1 MRLFNK
7 VAIIGVGLIGG
18 SIALGL
24 KKKKLSYEVIGISRH
39 KNTLLLAKKRD
50 LIDRGSQQ
58 IGIIKDADLVILATP
73 VSLILKLAPIIRKI
87 LKPECIVSDVGST
100 KKEIVS
106 KLEKLFPN
114 YVGCHP
120 LAGSEKRGIINA
132 RSDIFKNSLCI
143 LTPTENTTR
152 LAKDKIKRLWSQLGA
167 KVAYLSVDM
176 HDKILSFVSHLP
188 HLVAFS
194 LVDTVPLKYLKFS
207 SGGLKDSTRIAASD
221 AGLWADI
228 FLSNRKNMLKTIELF
243 QKNLSK
249 MKSAVNKKDK
259 RLLIKI
265 LEEAKKKRERLS
277 LVTSNS

>member
-1 MRLFNK
+1 
-7 VAIIGVGLIGG
+7 
-18 SIALGL
+18 
-24 KKKKLSYEVIGISRH
+24 
-39 KNTLLLAKKRD
+39 
-50 LIDRGSQQ
+50 
-58 IGIIKDADLVILATP
+58 
-73 VSLILKLAPIIRKI
+73 
-87 LKPECIVSDVGST
+87 
-100 KKEIVS
+100 
-106 KLEKLFPN
+106 
-114 YVGCHP
+114 
-120 LAGSEKRGIINA
+120 
-132 RSDIFKNSLCI
+132 
-143 LTPTENTTR
+143 
-152 LAKDKIKRLWSQLGA
+152 
-167 KVAYLSVDM
+167 M